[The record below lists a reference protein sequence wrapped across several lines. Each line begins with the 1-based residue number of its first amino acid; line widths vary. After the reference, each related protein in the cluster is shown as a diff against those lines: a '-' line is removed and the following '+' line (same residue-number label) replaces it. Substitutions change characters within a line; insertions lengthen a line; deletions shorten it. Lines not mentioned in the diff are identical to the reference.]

1 MVARISKDLENSER
15 RAQDMKT
22 QLTNALANQEADFL
36 QKISNLKDLAEEN
49 IRKLNE
55 EKETMR
61 QMLEKKMQQSLQA
74 LEANKDGEIEALKE
88 RYENLQAHLDALC
101 QQHEEILIRA
111 ENDKQQSLLIAH
123 RDKQAVMEKLETV
136 MRELKA
142 ESDNVERLRRENTA
156 RMEKDRAI
164 IHQLRDDISRYKA
177 KLEEQRSRTEEEL
190 NKLEIMLSSCREE
203 REGCQRE
210 LEETRVQLRVS
221 EDRAESLN
229 NQLQDTT
236 RRLKENENATECT
249 RKELTDT
256 RRLLADSNIERDK
269 YASTNKEL
277 RDHVKNVEQQKR
289 DQGRSLDDAIQ
300 KITNLEE
307 NRRLLENERTKLI
320 TNLKDTENNLN
331 KTTIE
336 FTNSK
341 AEVEKLNSNVGQ
353 KDTYEKELQARLNN
367 ESEERERVQAE
378 LCQVKKQLADLDA
391 SLHATRQ
398 ELGRARCK
406 ANQDEHRFHNREQEL
421 LGRMEEGRCRE
432 KRLEDQKHNLEV
444 CLADATQQIQE
455 LKARLGGAE
464 GRVRALEEQLLQT
477 ESTKKDAENKLSSIG
492 HTLRRIAGVQ
502 LDGTV
507 SLPYRLLSPSRRYS
521 PHRGGSHCDTYDTR
535 SCAGDTP
542 LIDVDPEMVRKGVR
556 TLMQQVA
563 QIEREKDD
571 YKTQLGSAKKQLTEA
586 SEQQARSDNKISKL
600 QQVLRTVQE
609 EKANL
614 DSKLTQKLGALASV
628 EDNLKQKSDELN
640 KLRDKA
646 NNLELA
652 LGSNQEEKGQC
663 EVRLFVQLYFIFE
676 NFLRLVSSTIHF

>member
-1 MVARISKDLENSER
+1 M
-15 RAQDMKT
+15 
-22 QLTNALANQEADFL
+22 ANQEADFL
-36 QKISNLKDLAEEN
+36 QKIANLKDLAEEN
-49 IRKLNE
+49 IQKLND

-74 LEANKDGEIEALKE
+74 LETNKDAEIDVLKE
-88 RYENLQAHLDALC
+88 RYESLQAHLDALC

-142 ESDNVERLRRENTA
+142 ESDNIERLRRENTV
-156 RMEKDRAI
+156 RMEKDRSI
-164 IHQLRDDISRYKA
+164 IQQLREEISRYKC
-177 KLEEQRSRTEEEL
+177 KMEEQRTRAEEEL
-190 NKLEIMLSSCREE
+190 NKLETMLSSCREE

-210 LEETRVQLRVS
+210 LEDTRVQLRVS

-229 NQLQDTT
+229 NQFQDTN
-236 RRLKENENATECT
+236 RRLKENENAMECT

-269 YASTNKEL
+269 YSSTNKEL

-307 NRRLLENERTKLI
+307 NRKILENERTKLI
-320 TNLKDTENNLN
+320 TTLKDTENNLN

-367 ESEERERVQAE
+367 ESEERERLQAE
-378 LCQVKKQLADLDA
+378 LCQLKKQLSDLE
-391 SLHATRQ
+391 SNLHATRQ

-421 LGRMEEGRCRE
+421 LGRLEEGRCRE

-464 GRVRALEEQLLQT
+464 GRVRALDEQLLQT
-477 ESTKKDAENKLSSIG
+477 ESAKKDAENKLSSIG

-507 SLPYRLLSPSRRYS
+507 SLPYRILSPSRRYS
-521 PHRGGSHCDTYDTR
+521 PHRGGSHCDYDSR
-535 SCAGDTP
+535 SCSGDAP
-542 LIDVDPEMVRKGVR
+542 HIDVDPEMVRKGVR

-571 YKTQLGSAKKQLTEA
+571 YKTQLGSAKKQLSEA
-586 SEQQARSDNKISKL
+586 SEQQAKSDNKISKL
-600 QQVLRTVQE
+600 QQVLRSVQE

-614 DSKLTQKLGALASV
+614 DSKLTQKLNALASID
-628 EDNLKQKSDELN
+628 DNLKQKTDELS

-652 LGSNQEEKGQC
+652 LATGQEEKCQC
-663 EVRLFVQLYFIFE
+663 EVRFFKKYVIEYIIRCHVNKIE
-676 NFLRLVSSTIHF
+676 KKRY